1 MYPGVFGGANACS
14 LQWTA
19 RAVFVKANERTDG
32 ANTMSDAAPPP
43 SRLPL
48 DWIAAS
54 LRRERTRAGLSLSE
68 LAKRAGIAKSTL
80 SQLEAGG
87 GNPSVETLWALG
99 VALGVPF
106 SALVEPPSP
115 AVEVIRAGEG
125 PTVASERADYV
136 ATLLSASPPGARRDI
151 YHLRAEPGARPGVG
165 AAHSGVCGASDRQHG
180 ATEGGAA
187 GGGGG
192 TGARGLHD
200 ISRGCA
206 ARVRGAA
213 ARDDVRAG
221 HAARVTWRSGKRQE
235 PHCLAARGSLGTAI
249 CSGSKHQAPR
259 PKTQTGVTFSA

>member
-1 MYPGVFGGANACS
+1 
-14 LQWTA
+14 
-19 RAVFVKANERTDG
+19 
-32 ANTMSDAAPPP
+32 MSDAAPPP

-80 SQLEAGG
+80 SQLEAGS

-115 AVEVIRAGEG
+115 TVQVIRAGEG

-151 YHLRAEPGARPGVG
+151 YHLRAEPGAARESEPHIPGSVE
-165 AAHSGVCGASDRQHG
+165 HLIVS
-180 ATEGGAA
+180 
-187 GGGGG
+187 
-192 TGARGLHD
+192 TGRL
-200 ISRGCA
+200 
-206 ARVRGAA
+206 
-213 ARDDVRAG
+213 RAG
-221 HAARVTWRSGKRQE
+221 PRGEAVELGPGDYMTYRGDVPHAYEALL
-235 PHCLAARGSLGTAI
+235 PGT
-249 CSGSKHQAPR
+249 
-259 PKTQTGVTFSA
+259 TFVLVMQHV